1 MATKDMTKAA
11 GANGDDAPAGDEHES
26 DLIDD
31 ITTLPRVGEISVTT
45 RVMRTEV
52 APTVEAKPAN
62 IQWRLKPY
70 TPRVKKQMVT
80 MSDLGM
86 TGSTRGG
93 VQASRRKRSES
104 DGEPKT

>member
-1 MATKDMTKAA
+1 MATKDTTTAA
-11 GANGDDAPAGDEHES
+11 GTDGDNATAGDDHES
-26 DLIDD
+26 DLIDG
-31 ITTLPRVGEISVTT
+31 ITSLPRVGQISVTT
-45 RVMRTEV
+45 RVMRTEAEPV
-52 APTVEAKPAN
+52 VEVKPAN

-93 VQASRRKRSES
+93 VQASRRKRP
-104 DGEPKT
+104 EPDAEPTT